1 MHISTQQILQI
12 LLMYVVVFKYNESSA
27 IYNSTLLVSL
37 VVGTRNFGASFDF

>member
-37 VVGTRNFGASFDF
+37 VVGTRNFVASFDF

>member
-27 IYNSTLLVSL
+27 IYNSTLLVSP